1 MGEKMI
7 KNVVFDIGNV
17 LLKFEPK
24 TYLIK
29 KFTYEDKVEKILDL
43 VFKSDEWLMLDKGTI
58 TETEAIKVLSE
69 RHVLYSE
76 AIEDAFNGWY
86 DILIPMEDTI
96 DILKQLKDKGINT
109 YYLSNFHQLAFEHA
123 TEKNEFFKL
132 FQGGIVSYK
141 EKLLKPEKEIYMR
154 LLEEYN
160 LKSEETIFIDDT
172 LANVQ
177 GAESVGIN
185 TIHFKNSQELMAKL
199 NELLIL

>member
-1 MGEKMI
+1 MI

-24 TYLIK
+24 TYLVK
-29 KFTYEDKVEKILDL
+29 KFNHEEKVEKILDL
-43 VFKSDEWLMLDKGTI
+43 VFKSDEWLMLDRGTI
-58 TETEAIKVLSE
+58 TEIEAIKVLSE

-76 AIEDAFNGWY
+76 AIKDAFNGWY
-86 DILIPMEDTI
+86 DILMPMEDTI
-96 DILKQLKDKGINT
+96 DILKQLKDKGINA
-109 YYLSNFHQLAFEHA
+109 YYLSNFHQLAFEHV

-172 LANVQ
+172 LANIQ
-177 GAESVGIN
+177 SAEIVGIN

>member
-1 MGEKMI
+1 M
-7 KNVVFDIGNV
+7 
-17 LLKFEPK
+17 KFEPK
-24 TYLIK
+24 TYLVK
-29 KFTYEDKVEKILDL
+29 KFNHEEKVEKILDL
-43 VFKSDEWLMLDKGTI
+43 VFKSDEWLMLDRGTI
-58 TETEAIKVLSE
+58 TEIEAIKVLSE

-76 AIEDAFNGWY
+76 AIKDAFNGWY

-109 YYLSNFHQLAFEHA
+109 YYLSNFHQLAFEHV

-132 FQGGIVSYK
+132 FKGGIVSYK

-160 LKSEETIFIDDT
+160 LKSEETILIDDT
-172 LANVQ
+172 LANIQ
-177 GAESVGIN
+177 GAEIVGIN
-185 TIHFKNSQELMAKL
+185 TIHFKNSQDLMAKL

>member
-1 MGEKMI
+1 MI

-24 TYLIK
+24 TYLVK
-29 KFTYEDKVEKILDL
+29 KFTCEEKGEKILDL

-58 TETEAIKVLSE
+58 TETEAIKILSE

-76 AIEDAFNGWY
+76 AIKDAFNGWY

-109 YYLSNFHQLAFEHA
+109 YYLSNFHQLAFEHV

-141 EKLLKPEKEIYMR
+141 ENLLKPEKEIYMR

-172 LANVQ
+172 LANIQ
-177 GAESVGIN
+177 GAEIVGIN
-185 TIHFKNSQELMAKL
+185 TIHFKNSQDLMAKL
-199 NELLIL
+199 NELLIF

>member
-1 MGEKMI
+1 MI

-24 TYLIK
+24 TYLVK
-29 KFTYEDKVEKILDL
+29 KFNHEEKVEKILDL
-43 VFKSDEWLMLDKGTI
+43 VFKSDEWLMLDRGTI
-58 TETEAIKVLSE
+58 TEIEAIRVLSE
-69 RHVLYSE
+69 RHILYSE
-76 AIEDAFNGWY
+76 AIKDAFNGWY

-96 DILKQLKDKGINT
+96 DILKQLKDKDINT
-109 YYLSNFHQLAFEHA
+109 YYLSNFHQLAFEHV

-141 EKLLKPEKEIYMR
+141 EKLLKPEKEIYIR

-172 LANVQ
+172 LANIQ
-177 GAESVGIN
+177 GAEIVGIN

-199 NELLIL
+199 NKLLIL